1 MKRNI
6 MILLGLSAVLV
17 TAACGASEI
26 IDPTRVPT
34 QAGQSEP
41 TQPST
46 PTKQSE
52 PTQAPDASG
61 QGDTSSGYA
70 TIDQLAASLH
80 TAGAVTETGGD
91 VSQPFIDVPGQ
102 ILLVNGVDVQVFEF
116 SSAAAAAD
124 LAAQVSPDGSSVGTT
139 MIMWV
144 EPPHYF
150 LSGRLIVLYVGENN
164 DTLVMLA
171 QALGP
176 QFAGR

>member
-61 QGDTSSGYA
+61 QGDTSSGGMPPS
-70 TIDQLAASLH
+70 TSWPRPCI
-80 TAGAVTETGGD
+80 
-91 VSQPFIDVPGQ
+91 QPAP
-102 ILLVNGVDVQVFEF
+102 
-116 SSAAAAAD
+116 
-124 LAAQVSPDGSSVGTT
+124 
-139 MIMWV
+139 
-144 EPPHYF
+144 
-150 LSGRLIVLYVGENN
+150 
-164 DTLVMLA
+164 
-171 QALGP
+171 
-176 QFAGR
+176 

>member
-6 MILLGLSAVLV
+6 MILLGLSAALV
-17 TAACGASEI
+17 MAACGASEI
-26 IDPTRVPT
+26 IDPTRAPT

-41 TQPST
+41 TRPPT
-46 PTKQSE
+46 PTSQSE
-52 PTQAPDASG
+52 PP
-61 QGDTSSGYA
+61 QGLSPVH
-70 TIDQLAASLH
+70 QLAASLSA
-80 TAGAVTETGGD
+80 AGAQVEIDGD

-102 ILLVNGVDVQVFEF
+102 ILQVNGFDVQVFEF
-116 SSAAAAAD
+116 STEAAAAD

-144 EPPHYF
+144 KPPHYF

-164 DTLVMLA
+164 DILGRLA

>member
-1 MKRNI
+1 MQRNI
-6 MILLGLSAVLV
+6 MVILGLLAALAM
-17 TAACGASEI
+17 AACGASEQA
-26 IDPTRVPT
+26 DPIRVPT

-41 TQPST
+41 TRPPN

-61 QGDTSSGYA
+61 QSGTTSGFA

-80 TAGAVTETGGD
+80 TAGAVTEPGGD
-91 VSQPFIDVPGQ
+91 VSQPFIAVPGR
-102 ILLVNGVDVQVFEF
+102 ILQVNGADVQVFEF

-150 LSGRLIVLYVGENN
+150 LSGRLIVLYVGDNS
-164 DTLVMLA
+164 DILVRLA